1 MDVLSSNFWY
11 SSPDAAGFISYDEF
25 IEIFTSYLGFPS
37 ACCAPFVV
45 QHIGSEGKQQ
55 RVNEHRNIAV
65 APNAVSVAGDTIVGI
80 CIKLVFGDMAKISG
94 MQLQYEAE
102 NTFHGQ

>member
-1 MDVLSSNFWY
+1 MDALSSNFLY

-25 IEIFTSYLGFPS
+25 IEIFNSYLGFPS
-37 ACCAPFVV
+37 ACCAPFVG

-65 APNAVSVAGDTIVGI
+65 APNAVPVARDTIVGV
-80 CIKLVFGDMAKISG
+80 CIKLVFGDMAKVSG

-102 NTFHGQ
+102 NTFHCQ